1 MVQGGFSPWEALRG
15 ATIDGA
21 ASLGMDHQIG
31 SLEVGKLADI
41 MIVNGNPLE
50 DIYRSEYVSHTIIN
64 GRLYEAATMNQ
75 IAPDKVARQPVFF
88 ELEGGD
94 AWSNSAQESFQRKA
108 KALHWRH

>member
-21 ASLGMDHQIG
+21 GSLGMDHQTG

-41 MIVNGNPLE
+41 VVIDGNPLE
-50 DIYRSEYVSHTIIN
+50 DIYRSEYVRFTMIN
-64 GRLYEAATMNQ
+64 GRLYEADSMNQ
-75 IAPDKVARQPVFF
+75 IAPNQVARQPLFF

-94 AWSNSAQESFQRKA
+94 AWSDGARQSLDQKA
-108 KALHWRH
+108 RVLNWKH